1 MSPWLEKL
9 GSCSQP
15 HRRHGLVNWFTHQP
29 IGSPMLPLLILI
41 AMFPVAL
48 GAVFDWHPAP
58 QEQVCMDY
66 LIR

>member
-1 MSPWLEKL
+1 
-9 GSCSQP
+9 
-15 HRRHGLVNWFTHQP
+15 
-29 IGSPMLPLLILI
+29 MLHLLFLI

-48 GAVFDWHPAP
+48 GAVVDWHPAP

>member
-1 MSPWLEKL
+1 MSHRLEKL
-9 GSCSQP
+9 RSCSQP
-15 HRRHGLVNWFTHQP
+15 HRRHGLVNWFTRQP
-29 IGSPMLPLLILI
+29 ICSPMLHLLFLI

-48 GAVFDWHPAP
+48 GAVVDWHPAP

>member
-1 MSPWLEKL
+1 
-9 GSCSQP
+9 
-15 HRRHGLVNWFTHQP
+15 
-29 IGSPMLPLLILI
+29 MLPLLILI

-58 QEQVCMDY
+58 QEQVCIDY